1 MYQTCCQWQRQR
13 YLHHW
18 FHNSQATNREKKDGS
33 AIAQPWKPDNEKQP
47 SKVLSQVPMLLRS
60 STACLRACMLDLA
73 LLKAAALPEK
83 KGTSPTE
90 QAVWTQLMHLASTA
104 CTAQLEITLR
114 NATTVRNCGRS
125 VAFLKVIS
133 NCAVHAVDAKCIKPH
148 PADDHV
154 LANWEIPAI
163 TPGRWHGLAFLCV
176 VKESTHKCTSKS
188 ISNCT
193 VSHWDLSLNSL
204 QRKRKG
210 SAGSDDT
217 SSMIMGGGYL
227 GARTRKPRKQ

>member
-83 KGTSPTE
+83 KGTSSTE
-90 QAVWTQLMHLASTA
+90 QVV
-104 CTAQLEITLR
+104 CTELR
-114 NATTVRNCGRS
+114 TV
-125 VAFLKVIS
+125 ALLLKVIFNS
-133 NCAVHAVDAKCIKPH
+133 AVHASDAKCIKPH
-148 PADDHV
+148 PADEHE
-154 LANWEIPAI
+154 LANWVIPAI
-163 TPGRWHGLAFLCV
+163 TPSRWHGLAFLCV
-176 VKESTHKCTSKS
+176 VEESTHKCTSKS
-188 ISNCT
+188 ISNFA
-193 VSHWDLSLNSL
+193 VSHWDL
-204 QRKRKG
+204 
-210 SAGSDDT
+210 
-217 SSMIMGGGYL
+217 
-227 GARTRKPRKQ
+227 